1 MRPITGQPPAREGC
15 DARAMPYS
23 RSLEPGDLRLER
35 IERSGPGLPGVI
47 SGSDVMNEVARVTR
61 QVARSRACVLIVG
74 ETGAGKELIAR
85 ALHDLSPRASGPY
98 IRVNCGALT
107 ESLLESELFGHVKGS
122 FTGAVENRTGRFEAA
137 HTGTIFLDEINS
149 TSPKLQV
156 KLLRVLQEGEFERVG
171 DVSTKKVD
179 VRVVAATNR
188 DLREEIDA
196 GRFREDL
203 YYRLNVVPIDLPP
216 LRDRREDIPPL
227 VNFFL
232 TRYGEQN
239 QREMRR
245 VDPEAMKLLSRY
257 DWPGNVR
264 ELQNYVERA
273 VVLGDGPE
281 LKPEHLPP
289 QLRGEAPPRPI
300 RGKSPDIDSLT
311 TDLVRRGL
319 LTAGPNSDELIRKI
333 VVAGGTRADPA
344 GADRLRSGANQG
356 RRPARD
362 QPEYLAQEAG
372 RIRARRNQLQRRVWP
387 IQSGRRRRRL
397 NRQAIVVPSRNVV
410 APKAEGPLPFHLGN
424 AT

>member
-1 MRPITGQPPAREGC
+1 M
-15 DARAMPYS
+15 AMTYS
-23 RSLEPGDLRLER
+23 RSGDQ
-35 IERSGPGLPGVI
+35 GPSKPNSPDDDQSGLPGVI
-47 SGSDVMNEVARVTR
+47 GASDGMREVARVTR

-85 ALHDLSPRASGPY
+85 AIHDLSPRASGPY

-216 LRDRREDIPPL
+216 LRDRRDDVPPL

-232 TRYGEQN
+232 NRYGEQN

-245 VDPEAMKLLSRY
+245 VDPEAMKLLCRY

-300 RGKSPDIDSLT
+300 RGRAPDLENLT
-311 TDLVRRGL
+311 AELVRRGL
-319 LTAGPNSDELIRKI
+319 LTAGPNADELIR
-333 VVAGGTRADPA
+333 
-344 GADRLRSGANQG
+344 
-356 RRPARD
+356 
-362 QPEYLAQEAG
+362 
-372 RIRARRNQLQRRVWP
+372 RI
-387 IQSGRRRRRL
+387 
-397 NRQAIVVPSRNVV
+397 V
-410 APKAEGPLPFHLGN
+410 APVERELIQQVLTSCDRVQIKAAARLGINRNTLHKKLSEYGLDAPSANGEPGSSSPDGGPDS
-424 AT
+424 